1 MGTRFRNIS
10 YPKMLYETM
19 RSYFSINRAGILSNL
34 FRYVA
39 CIIQPLIAPWDDF
52 EIARIQ
58 NGLIANTKWQMG
70 QLTNVLNYLFDPVHN
85 SIYISQITI
94 TVPSVT
100 GFQYPAIQ
108 QVRGFGGLAVQVRGF
123 NDRSSQTPVIIY
135 VPNYVNLAEIIAIIN
150 QIIIQGIV
158 YQINIIPIS

>member
-1 MGTRFRNIS
+1 MGTRFRNIN

-19 RSYFSINRAGILSNL
+19 RSFFSVNRSGLLSNL
-34 FRYVA
+34 FKYVS
-39 CIIQPLIAPWDDF
+39 CIIQPLIAPWDVF
-52 EIARIQ
+52 EVARIQ

-70 QLTNVLNYLFDPVHN
+70 QLTNVLNYLFDPVNN

-94 TVPSVT
+94 SVPSVT

-108 QVRGFGGLAVQVRGF
+108 QVGDFGELAVQVRGF
-123 NDRSSQTPVIIY
+123 SDRSYQTPVIIY
-135 VPNYVNLAEIIAIIN
+135 VPNYVNLAEITAIIN

-158 YQINIIPIS
+158 YQITVI